1 MVTYKGKQYE
11 EFTADKYILF
21 EPPKRAIFWDTDED
35 TGTEVCDNLLAYL
48 PGRYHQAIAER
59 NSWRHCAL
67 LPEPRRAT
75 NRELSMWLAKG
86 HGEVCRQGCNS
97 ASPCYA
103 YDPRES
109 EEKVPGRVMIRTWN
123 DVVWHEP
130 TADYMGLDEW

>member
-1 MVTYKGKQYE
+1 MITYNGKHYE
-11 EFTADKYILF
+11 EFTADKNILF
-21 EPPKRAIFWDTDED
+21 DLPKRAIFWDTDGD
-35 TGTEVCDNLLAYL
+35 TYTTVCDNLVAYF
-48 PGRYHQAIAER
+48 PGRTHPAIAER

-75 NRELSMWLAKG
+75 KRELSMWLAKG
-86 HGEVCRQGCNS
+86 KGEVCIQGCNS

-109 EEKVPGRVMIRTWN
+109 EEKVPNLVMIRTWD

-130 TADYMGLDEW
+130 TADYMGLDE